1 MGLWNPDGGGGGL
14 LSGGGSSSSGM
25 MRNSGTLA
33 IERVART
40 RDLRPEV
47 VTVAREKSAR
57 EELGVHP
64 EESWS

>member
-25 MRNSGTLA
+25 MHNSGTLA
-33 IERVART
+33 IERFART

-47 VTVAREKSAR
+47 VTVGRAR
-57 EELGVHP
+57 EEVCP
-64 EESWS
+64 